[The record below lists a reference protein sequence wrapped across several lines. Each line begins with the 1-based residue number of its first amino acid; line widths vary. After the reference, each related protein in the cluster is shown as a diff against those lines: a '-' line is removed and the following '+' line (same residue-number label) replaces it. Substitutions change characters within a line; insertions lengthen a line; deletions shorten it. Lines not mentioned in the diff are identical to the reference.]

1 MDVAAAV
8 GWSAGLIVLCTLA
21 WALNLVSLPGN
32 WIAVAL
38 VGLYAWFGPE
48 AGRVAI
54 TWPVVAGVFVLALL
68 GELLEFTAAAFGA
81 QRAGASRRSTM
92 FAILGSLGGAVLG
105 MIFGSVIPIPI
116 IGSVVAAVLFGSV
129 GATVG
134 AMYGEWSGGKTW
146 SESWPVGHAAFWGR
160 LFGTVGKLASGVAI
174 LAVVA
179 AAVVF

>member
-1 MDVAAAV
+1 MDIAVAV
-8 GWSAGLIVLCTLA
+8 GWSVGLVVLCTLA
-21 WALNLVSLPGN
+21 WTLNLVSLPGN

-48 AGRVAI
+48 VGRVAI
-54 TWPVVAGVFVLALL
+54 AWPVVAGVFVIALF
-68 GELLEFTAAAFGA
+68 GELIEFVAAAFGA
-81 QRAGASRRSTM
+81 QRAGASRRSTIY
-92 FAILGSLGGAVLG
+92 AILGSLGGAIMG
-105 MIFGSVIPIPI
+105 MVFGSVIPIPI

-146 SESWPVGHAAFWGR
+146 GESWPVGHAAFWGR
-160 LFGTVGKLASGVAI
+160 MFGTLGKLASGAFI

-179 AAVVF
+179 AAVSL